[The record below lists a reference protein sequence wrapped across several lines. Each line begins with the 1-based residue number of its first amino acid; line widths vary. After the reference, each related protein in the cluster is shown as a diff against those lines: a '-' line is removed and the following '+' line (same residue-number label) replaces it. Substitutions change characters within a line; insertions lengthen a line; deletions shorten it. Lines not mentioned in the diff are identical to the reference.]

1 MRALSCAH
9 PGRKRSAH
17 TERARHRCCRSTRWC
32 FKLGPCRASPITHR
46 YRKAYE
52 DYARA
57 LHQEYPH
64 IKFQGNTF
72 HPGDAKMALA
82 QVFQMC
88 FFAGIVLAMG
98 AKKFLPEHLRAV
110 IDEYPLPCMMLVF
123 MCNMASG
130 AMLNSG
136 AFEVKGPTA
145 PATSP
150 IGSLARSLTVRLHSQ
165 PRAPAVRR
173 RDHLRH
179 GCPPSR

>member
-1 MRALSCAH
+1 MRTSTPRFHGVETKEIANEA
-9 PGRKRSAH
+9 GD
-17 TERARHRCCRSTRWC
+17 ARFVVPPLRLADYHVARLKHADDST
-32 FKLGPCRASPITHR
+32 LPQLTHR

-64 IKFQGNTF
+64 IKFQGTTF
-72 HPGDAKMALA
+72 HPGDTKMALA

-98 AKKFLPEHLRAV
+98 AKKFLPESLRAM

-130 AMLNSG
+130 AMLNTG
-136 AFEVKGPTA
+136 AFEVSGA
-145 PATSP
+145 P
-150 IGSLARSLTVRLHSQ
+150 L
-165 PRAPAVRR
+165 
-173 RDHLRH
+173 
-179 GCPPSR
+179 